1 MKYDHMMTD
10 IETLST
16 HVSNAFVLSFGLIP
30 FNLTPTGPDFGKPR
44 LILPNPY
51 QQIAKGREIDPSTHK
66 WWLDQTPEARRH
78 WADPKYGEA
87 DGEIMPERPTL
98 EALPGLLK
106 DIWEETISNEK
117 NPLWANG
124 IIFDVGNLDNL
135 CEGVV
140 SWVYNSPR
148 DQRTMTRHLPPRRE
162 RWGTQSD
169 NWHDPVQDC
178 INQTWHLWEVWPEDW
193 EAGAKVPVA
202 EQGSPTGA

>member
-30 FNLTPTGPDFGKPR
+30 FNMTRQGPDFGRPR

-51 QQIAKGREIDPSTHK
+51 QQIARGREIDPKTHK
-66 WWLDQTPEARRH
+66 WWLDQSPEARKH
-78 WADPKYGEA
+78 WADPHYGQA
-87 DGEIMPERPTL
+87 DGEIVPERPTL
-98 EALPGLLK
+98 EELPGLMRS
-106 DIWEETISNEK
+106 IWSEVISNDE

-140 SWVYNSPR
+140 SWKYNSPR
-148 DQRTMTRHLPPRRE
+148 DQRTMTRHLPPRRQ
-162 RWGTQSD
+162 RWGD
-169 NWHDPVQDC
+169 AAGAWHDPVQDC
-178 INQTWHLWEVWPEDW
+178 INQCWHLWEVWPEDF
-193 EAGAKVPVA
+193 EERSSANPGDAGAHTP
-202 EQGSPTGA
+202 